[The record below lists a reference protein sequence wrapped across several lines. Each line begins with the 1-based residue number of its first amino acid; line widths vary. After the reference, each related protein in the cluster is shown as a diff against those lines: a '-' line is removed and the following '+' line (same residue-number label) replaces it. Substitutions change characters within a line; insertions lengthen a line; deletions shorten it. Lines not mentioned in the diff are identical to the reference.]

1 LNSAFKEAVED
12 YIDLCM
18 ETGKVAFKNFKGS
31 FIIRIQLELH
41 SKIYVQSPLESKTL
55 NQFVKEEIEEKVNFR
70 QVLQ

>member
-18 ETGKVAFKNFKGS
+18 ETGKEAFKTFKGS
-31 FIIRIQLELH
+31 FNIRIQPELH
-41 SKIYVQSPLESKTL
+41 SKIYVQSLLEGKTL